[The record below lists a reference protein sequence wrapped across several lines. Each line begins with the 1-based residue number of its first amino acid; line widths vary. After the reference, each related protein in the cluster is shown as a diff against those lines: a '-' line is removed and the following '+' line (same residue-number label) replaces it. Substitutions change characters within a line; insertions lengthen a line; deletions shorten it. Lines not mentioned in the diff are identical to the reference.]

1 VKGGRTLPAPAS
13 DVVARRRFRPVRFQW
28 VAVPIVGAILTLL
41 LPVVDPGP
49 FVLRQVELIA
59 MFALVVVGLNLS
71 WGYAGELALGNVAMF
86 AAGSYTCGILAK
98 DFHVDLLVTLAAAI
112 LVAAVVGFI
121 SGVPGLRLGGW
132 ALAMSSFILVILLP
146 DITTVFQRETGGL
159 NGLAAIPDPVLLGHK
174 LDPLQYYYV
183 ITISTIVGFTF
194 FRNLVVSRHGR
205 ALSVLRQ
212 GPILAQ
218 SLGISVFRM
227 KLLAYVLAAL
237 PAGLAGALFAYL
249 DNFVAPESFAFSTV
263 IAFLAA
269 SVLGGSR
276 TVYGA
281 LLGSALLQIGP
292 LSSTRY
298 QQYSLLVYGA
308 FLVVGGVFLSGGL
321 SGVLGSLYK
330 SASKWLVKRKPFTP
344 AKATTKVE
352 LGPFDGAPLT
362 VVDVSKRFGGVQA
375 LNQVSLE
382 AQPGQVTGLI
392 GANGSGKTT
401 LINLVCGYYWFDSGR
416 IELGDASLVGK
427 RPHMIA
433 RAGVSRSFQ
442 TPSIPTGLNCLEVV
456 ATNRYVRDAS
466 GVLPAVLRLPS
477 YRRRLDADLREA
489 GRLLEALGIGHLATQ
504 EAASLPLGTRRL
516 LEVARA
522 LAGRPSLLLLDE
534 PASGLDKNEVEE
546 LSELIRHTAAQGATV
561 VLIEHN
567 FPMVL
572 ETADQIYVLEQGKLI
587 ASGGPQAIRDNPAVI
602 QSYLGAEVQTPA

>member
-1 VKGGRTLPAPAS
+1 VKAGRTLPAAPS
-13 DVVARRRFRPVRFQW
+13 DGVARPWLRLLRFQW

-41 LPVVDPGP
+41 LPVLDPGP

-86 AAGSYTCGILAK
+86 AAGAYTCGILAK
-98 DFHVDLLVTLAAAI
+98 DFHVDLLVSLAAAI

-132 ALAMSSFILVILLP
+132 ALAMSSFILVLLLP
-146 DITTVFQRETGGL
+146 DIMTVFQRETGGL

-183 ITISTIVGFTF
+183 ITISTILGFAF

-249 DNFVAPESFAFSTV
+249 DNFIAPESFGFSTV

-330 SASKWLVKRKPFTP
+330 SASKWWVKRKPSPP

-352 LGPFDGAPLT
+352 LGPFEGAPLT
-362 VVDVSKRFGGVQA
+362 VADVSKRFGGVQA
-375 LNQVSLE
+375 LDRVSIE
-382 AQPGQVTGLI
+382 AKPGQVTGLI

-401 LINLVCGYYWFDSGR
+401 LINLVCGYYWLDSGR
-416 IELGDASLVGK
+416 IELGEDSLVGK
-427 RPHMIA
+427 RPHVIA

-442 TPSIPTGLNCLEVV
+442 TPSIPTGLNCLQVV

-477 YRRRLDADLREA
+477 YRRRLDGDLREA
-489 GRLLEALGIGHLATQ
+489 RRLLEALGIGHLATQ

-546 LSELIRHTAAQGATV
+546 LSQLIRYTAAHGATV

>member
-1 VKGGRTLPAPAS
+1 VKAGRTLPAPPT
-13 DVVARRRFRPVRFQW
+13 DVVARPRFQLLRFQW

-41 LPVVDPGP
+41 LPVLDPGP

-98 DFHVDLLVTLAAAI
+98 DFHVDLLVSLAAAI
-112 LVAAVVGFI
+112 LVAAVVGLI

-183 ITISTIVGFTF
+183 ITISTILGFAF

-249 DNFVAPESFAFSTV
+249 DNFVAPESFGFNTV

-321 SGVLGSLYK
+321 GGVLGSLYK
-330 SASKWLVKRKPFTP
+330 SASKWWVKRKPFTP

-362 VVDVSKRFGGVQA
+362 VLDVSKRFGGVQA
-375 LNQVSLE
+375 LDQVSLE

-477 YRRRLDADLREA
+477 YRRRLNADLREA
-489 GRLLEALGIGHLATQ
+489 RRLLEALGIGHLATQ

-534 PASGLDKNEVEE
+534 PASGLDKSEVKE
-546 LSELIRHTAAQGATV
+546 LSELIRYTAAQGATV

-602 QSYLGAEVQTPA
+602 QSYLGAEVQTPG